1 MILAGDV
8 GGTKTRLARYEV
20 RDGRLVEL
28 RSHSFASGAVA
39 GLAEAIRAFQ
49 PLPDPTL
56 EAAGFGVAGPVRGGR
71 VRTTNLPW
79 EVDARALSV
88 NLSIPFVRL
97 MNDLEAMALGI
108 EVLDGGDLVR
118 LQDGEPDPE
127 GNAAVIAAGTGLGE
141 ALMIRHEGRLHPCAT
156 EGGHADFAPHDVEMQ
171 ELLASLQAR
180 IGHVSAERVISGIG
194 LESLYEYH
202 HDPERGG
209 PRPHLS
215 PDAEIPRLMAAE
227 ARKGVCEGCRRAF
240 CLFLRAYGAEA
251 GNLALK
257 AAATSGLYVGGGI
270 AAANLESMRD
280 GTFMA
285 AFVDKGR
292 FESWMR
298 RIPVTVILNES
309 APLLGAALVAA
320 RAAGLWR
327 D

>member
-20 RDGRLVEL
+20 RGGRLVEL
-28 RSHSFASGAVA
+28 RSHSFASGGVA
-39 GLAEAIRAFQ
+39 GLADAIRAFQ
-49 PLPDPTL
+49 PLPDPSL

-71 VRTTNLPW
+71 VKTTNLPW

-88 NLSIPFVRL
+88 SLGIPFVRV

-108 EVLDGGDLVR
+108 GVLDTGDLVR
-118 LQDGEPDPE
+118 LQEGEPDPE
-127 GNAAVIAAGTGLGE
+127 GNSAVIAAGTGLGE
-141 ALMIRHEGRLHPCAT
+141 ALMIRHGGKLRPCAT

-171 ELLASLQAR
+171 DLLAALRQR
-180 IGHVSAERVISGIG
+180 IGHVSAERVVSGMG
-194 LESLYEYH
+194 LESLYEYC

-209 PRPHLS
+209 PQPHLS
-215 PDAEIPRLMAAE
+215 PAPEIPRLMAAE
-227 ARKGVCEGCRRAF
+227 ARKGGCEGCRRAF
-240 CLFLRAYGAEA
+240 SLFLRAYGAEA

-257 AAATSGLYVGGGI
+257 ASATSGLYVGGGI
-270 AAANLESMRD
+270 AAANAEAMRD

-298 RIPVTVILNES
+298 RIPVTLILNEA